1 MQEEADKQGLKDK
14 GGDTSVV
21 KEILDTWILQLGAY
35 IIKQL
40 WGRLMVRMVLLI
52 SALVQPMRLVRSGA
66 STRQ

>member
-14 GGDTSVV
+14 DGDALDV
-21 KEILDTWILQLGAY
+21 KEILDTWILQMGAY

-52 SALVQPMRLVRSGA
+52 SASV
-66 STRQ
+66 